1 MIAITT
7 FDATL
12 PEGVVDLI
20 LAVENDE
27 FGFSL
32 SFADQPDLKNIQD
45 SYVNTGGRFW
55 IALDGS
61 KVVGTTALYNLGNGD
76 LALRKMFVLREF
88 RGGQPSLAQHLL
100 DEAFQWAR
108 AGEFKRIFLDTPAS
122 SRRRFASTG
131 GMDSLK
137 SVRTN
142 CLRDFQC
149 FVSRSISIC
158 GAFMSHRQHD
168 TAHSVC
174 ELAAARAPAG
184 GAAIRIRALVR
195 ALARESCRL
204 GVGALCGL
212 RVIGATSRPVQR

>member
-12 PEGVVDLI
+12 HEGVVDLI

-45 SYVNTGGRFW
+45 SYVNAGGQFW

-88 RGGQPSLAQHLL
+88 RGGQPSLAQRLL

-108 AGEFKRIFLDTPAS
+108 AGEFKRIFLDTS
-122 SRRRFASTG
+122 SKFA
-131 GMDSLK
+131 
-137 SVRTN
+137 
-142 CLRDFQC
+142 
-149 FVSRSISIC
+149 
-158 GAFMSHRQHD
+158 
-168 TAHSVC
+168 
-174 ELAAARAPAG
+174 
-184 GAAIRIRALVR
+184 AAIRLYGRNGFVEIGPHQLPAGFPVFRVAEHFYMRSLY
-195 ALARESCRL
+195 ESPP
-204 GVGALCGL
+204 
-212 RVIGATSRPVQR
+212 T